1 LGHNEARQ
9 ALLLAVAGV
18 TAGRTQVEN
27 VIAFGRVH
35 RPAYILQVGKTV
47 DIGRGFCGSDCDLRK
62 Q

>member
-1 LGHNEARQ
+1 
-9 ALLLAVAGV
+9 LLAVAGV

-27 VIAFGRVH
+27 VIAFGQGSIGPRTSFKSEK
-35 RPAYILQVGKTV
+35 QV